1 MESLRVL
8 KVLLLLTLIET
19 TYSKVNSNDE
29 FLFEVTKFVSDSTIM
44 KFFIK
49 WNVSTVLNNYYN
61 NKFEKLFL
69 MTASAVQGSPNIFKK
84 QSP

>member
-8 KVLLLLTLIET
+8 KVLLLLTLIEI

-44 KFFIK
+44 KLFIK
-49 WNVSTVLNNYYN
+49 WNVSTVLNDY
-61 NKFEKLFL
+61 
-69 MTASAVQGSPNIFKK
+69 
-84 QSP
+84 

>member
-8 KVLLLLTLIET
+8 KVLFLLTLIET

-49 WNVSTVLNNYYN
+49 WNVSTVLKPSQ
-61 NKFEKLFL
+61 NKK
-69 MTASAVQGSPNIFKK
+69 GRKIF
-84 QSP
+84 

>member
-49 WNVSTVLNNYYN
+49 WNVSTVLNDYYN

-69 MTASAVQGSPNIFKK
+69 MTASAVQGSPNIF
-84 QSP
+84 

>member
-49 WNVSTVLNNYYN
+49 WNVSTVLNDY
-61 NKFEKLFL
+61 
-69 MTASAVQGSPNIFKK
+69 
-84 QSP
+84 

>member
-8 KVLLLLTLIET
+8 KVLFLLTLIET

-49 WNVSTVLNNYYN
+49 WNVSTTVLKPSQN
-61 NKFEKLFL
+61 F
-69 MTASAVQGSPNIFKK
+69 
-84 QSP
+84 

>member
-19 TYSKVNSNDE
+19 TYSNVNSNDE

-49 WNVSTVLNNYYN
+49 WNVSTVLNSY
-61 NKFEKLFL
+61 
-69 MTASAVQGSPNIFKK
+69 
-84 QSP
+84 

>member
-49 WNVSTVLNNYYN
+49 WNVSTVLNNY
-61 NKFEKLFL
+61 
-69 MTASAVQGSPNIFKK
+69 
-84 QSP
+84 

>member
-8 KVLLLLTLIET
+8 KVLLLLTLIEA

-61 NKFEKLFL
+61 NKFESLFL

-84 QSP
+84 KSP

>member
-1 MESLRVL
+1 ML

-49 WNVSTVLNNYYN
+49 WNVSTVLNDY
-61 NKFEKLFL
+61 
-69 MTASAVQGSPNIFKK
+69 
-84 QSP
+84 

>member
-8 KVLLLLTLIET
+8 KVLLLLTLVET

-44 KFFIK
+44 KFFMK
-49 WNVSTVLNNYYN
+49 WNVSTTVLKPSQ
-61 NKFEKLFL
+61 NKK
-69 MTASAVQGSPNIFKK
+69 GRKIF
-84 QSP
+84 

>member
-44 KFFIK
+44 KFFMK
-49 WNVSTVLNNYYN
+49 WSVSTTVLKPSQ
-61 NKFEKLFL
+61 NKK
-69 MTASAVQGSPNIFKK
+69 GRKIF
-84 QSP
+84 

>member
-19 TYSKVNSNDE
+19 TYSKVNSNDK

-49 WNVSTVLNNYYN
+49 WNVSTVLNEYL
-61 NKFEKLFL
+61 NKLENFQAL
-69 MTASAVQGSPNIFKK
+69 
-84 QSP
+84 

>member
-29 FLFEVTKFVSDSTIM
+29 FLFEVTAHQ
-44 KFFIK
+44 
-49 WNVSTVLNNYYN
+49 
-61 NKFEKLFL
+61 KLFERV
-69 MTASAVQGSPNIFKK
+69 AKAE
-84 QSP
+84 

>member
-44 KFFIK
+44 KFFMK
-49 WNVSTVLNNYYN
+49 WNVSTTVLKPSQ
-61 NKFEKLFL
+61 NKK
-69 MTASAVQGSPNIFKK
+69 GRKIF
-84 QSP
+84 

>member
-49 WNVSTVLNNYYN
+49 WNVITVLNSY
-61 NKFEKLFL
+61 
-69 MTASAVQGSPNIFKK
+69 
-84 QSP
+84 

>member
-49 WNVSTVLNNYYN
+49 WNVSTVQVNNYEIVV
-61 NKFEKLFL
+61 K
-69 MTASAVQGSPNIFKK
+69 IFHI
-84 QSP
+84 SHNLT